1 VENYKFELIRADESQ
16 QITFVVTNRFQAV
29 TAVTADQL
37 LDGFVYFAAGCGFA
51 REALLNSMQRCIEED
66 C

>member
-1 VENYKFELIRADESQ
+1 MENYKFELIRADESQ

-29 TAVTADQL
+29 TADQL
-37 LDGFVYFAAGCGFA
+37 LGGFVDFAAGCGFA
-51 REALLNSMQRCIEED
+51 REALLNTMQRCIEEG

>member
-16 QITFVVTNRFQAV
+16 QITYVVTNRFEAI
-29 TAVTADQL
+29 TADQL
-37 LDGFVYFAAGCGFA
+37 LDGFVDFAAGCGFA
-51 REALLNSMQRCIEED
+51 REALLNSMQRRIEEG